1 LNQVAGCTT
10 RDRHLPAFLLDNFVR
25 RLVSPPKK
33 KVLKFISAGVAA
45 ADIGCG
51 PGHFTIPMAEL
62 VGAKGKVYAA
72 DSDPKAIEILEA
84 KTNRED
90 FQGAVEAHVA
100 SAADLEFVPD
110 RSVDFAFANDVL
122 CCMTDHAGA
131 VAEIQRILKTD
142 GIAYISVTKA
152 LRKKDPRAVTKQE
165 WKQILE
171 SFTVRGKGEHLM
183 NRWAIVSLKPT
194 LPQER

>member
-1 LNQVAGCTT
+1 LNQVANCTA
-10 RDRHLPAFLLDNFVR
+10 RDRHLPAFLLDNSVR

-33 KVLKFISAGVAA
+33 KISKFISAGFAV

-62 VGAKGKVYAA
+62 VGAEGKVYAA
-72 DSDPKAIEILEA
+72 DSDPKSIEILKA
-84 KTNRED
+84 KTDREN

-100 SAADLEFVPD
+100 SGGNLEFVPD
-110 RSVDFAFANDVL
+110 RSVDFALANDVL

-131 VAEIQRILKTD
+131 VSEIQRILKTE

-152 LRKKDPRAVTKQE
+152 FRKKDPRAVTKQE

-171 SFTVRGKGEHLM
+171 SFTVRGTGERLT